1 LETIPRAFPGQIYRK
16 AVAQTHLIQP
26 HLTQNQRSAPQF
38 GKIRAMSDALV
49 ILCTCPDDAIAGRL
63 ARSLVEQR
71 LAACVNIVPAIRSI
85 YSWQGELCDDKEVLL
100 VIKTLQSRFPELEAW
115 LREHHPY
122 DVPEVV
128 ALPAEHVSADYLAWI
143 ASGVSP

>member
-1 LETIPRAFPGQIYRK
+1 
-16 AVAQTHLIQP
+16 
-26 HLTQNQRSAPQF
+26 
-38 GKIRAMSDALV
+38 MSEALV

-85 YSWQGELCDDKEVLL
+85 YSWQGALCDDKEVLL

-128 ALPAEHVSADYLAWI
+128 ALRAEQVSADYLAWI
-143 ASGVSP
+143 ASSVTP